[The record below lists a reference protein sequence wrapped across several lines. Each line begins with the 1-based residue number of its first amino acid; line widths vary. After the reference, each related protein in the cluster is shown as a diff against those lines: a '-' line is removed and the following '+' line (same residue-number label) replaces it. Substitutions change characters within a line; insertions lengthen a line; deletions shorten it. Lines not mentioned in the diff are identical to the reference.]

1 MMIKNLLCIDNIL
14 QIENVC
20 VENREGDDERQFVY
34 ISLSRSLF
42 LLSLAEKRKEKVSI
56 IFNLSNS

>member
-1 MMIKNLLCIDNIL
+1 MMMIKNLLCIDNIL

-42 LLSLAEKRKEKVSI
+42 LLSFREEKRKSVDHFQSVQ
-56 IFNLSNS
+56 